1 MNFLI
6 PLKATTFQLPQAGM
20 GAAALMGR
28 VSNTQNV
35 SNTPEGV
42 KHPRLC
48 KILQI
53 KNIHIMVKV
62 GIK

>member
-6 PLKATTFQLPQAGM
+6 PLKATTFQLHQAGM

-28 VSNTQNV
+28 VSNT
-35 SNTPEGV
+35 PECG

-53 KNIHIMVKV
+53 KNIHIMVRV